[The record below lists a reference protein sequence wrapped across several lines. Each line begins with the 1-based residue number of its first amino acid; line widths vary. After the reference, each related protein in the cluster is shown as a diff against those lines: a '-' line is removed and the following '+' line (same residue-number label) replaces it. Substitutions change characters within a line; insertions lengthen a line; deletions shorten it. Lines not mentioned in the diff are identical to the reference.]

1 MLVFENCEI
10 DLENTFHCGQTFR
23 WKRREDGSFAGNVL
37 GRAVRAQ
44 VRDGALCLLG
54 AAEEDAPFWRAYF
67 DLDSDYAALLAP
79 VMDDHLRGALRD
91 CRGIRLLNQPFF
103 EVLCSFLLSAN
114 NNMRRIEG
122 IVDRFCA
129 IMPVDENGLH
139 AFPGPQDVLDAGRA
153 WVDSIGAGYR
163 APYLY
168 EAAERVA
175 AGFDGACL
183 RDLPYEEACRRIRE
197 FGASGR
203 RSPTACSSSP
213 AGSARPFPWT
223 PGWRRCSAAGTAC
236 TARARASSARPWRA
250 LGTAGAS
257 RSSTSSPTPCAGR
270 RAPSRPAR

>member
-23 WKRREDGSFAGNVL
+23 WKRRGDGSFAGNVL

-103 EVLCSFLLSAN
+103 EVLCSFILSAN

-129 IMPVDENGLH
+129 IMPADENGLH
-139 AFPGPQDVLDAGRA
+139 AFPGPQDVLHAGRA
-153 WVDSIGAGYR
+153 WVSSIGAGYR

-183 RDLPYEEACRRIRE
+183 RDLPYEEACQRIRE
-197 FGASGR
+197 FRGVGEKV
-203 RSPTACSSSP
+203 SSP
-213 AGSARPFPWT
+213 AGNARPFPWT

-236 TARARASSARPWRA
+236 TARAQASSARPWRT
-250 LGTAGAS
+250 LGTAGAL

>member
-23 WKRREDGSFAGNVL
+23 WKRRGDGSFAGNVL

-54 AAEEDAPFWRAYF
+54 AEAEDAPFWRAYF

-103 EVLCSFLLSAN
+103 EVLCSFILSAN

-129 IMPVDENGLH
+129 IMPADENGLH

-175 AGFDGACL
+175 AGFDGASL

-197 FGASGR
+197 FRGVGEKVADCVLLFSCGQRAAFPVDTWMEKVLCGWYGLHGTRASLKRQAMARFGDCGGIAQQYLFAYAVR
-203 RSPTACSSSP
+203 RK
-213 AGSARPFPWT
+213 
-223 PGWRRCSAAGTAC
+223 
-236 TARARASSARPWRA
+236 ARA
-250 LGTAGAS
+250 
-257 RSSTSSPTPCAGR
+257 
-270 RAPSRPAR
+270 

>member
-1 MLVFENCEI
+1 M
-10 DLENTFHCGQTFR
+10 
-23 WKRREDGSFAGNVL
+23 L

-54 AAEEDAPFWRAYF
+54 AAAEDAPFWRAYF

-103 EVLCSFLLSAN
+103 EVLCSFILSAN

-122 IVDRFCA
+122 NRG
-129 IMPVDENGLH
+129 PLLRHH
-139 AFPGPQDVLDAGRA
+139 ARGRERPARISRAADVLDAGAGLGGQHRRGIPRA
-153 WVDSIGAGYR
+153 LPLRGG
-163 APYLY
+163 
-168 EAAERVA
+168 ERVA

-197 FGASGR
+197 FRGVGEKVADCVLLFSLR
-203 RSPTACSSSP
+203 A
-213 AGSARPFPWT
+213 ARGPFPWT

-236 TARARASSARPWRA
+236 TARARASSARPWRGFGDCGGIA
-250 LGTAGAS
+250 QQYLFAYAV
-257 RSSTSSPTPCAGR
+257 R
-270 RAPSRPAR
+270 RKARA